1 MLLHT
6 VPFLQRKG
14 NCFYHGITNYVTF
27 TYSSGITQTTLGIGA
42 AVGIAVVIGF
52 VIIVSVLLFYCIN
65 KCQFQSS
72 KSETPSHKQQPAGP
86 QYEEVSAAS
95 GEEKTELREN
105 IAYGP
110 VQRIELRDNVAY
122 ESVHH

>member
-1 MLLHT
+1 M
-6 VPFLQRKG
+6 
-14 NCFYHGITNYVTF
+14 
-27 TYSSGITQTTLGIGA
+27 
-42 AVGIAVVIGF
+42 GIAVVVGF
-52 VIIVSVLLFYCIN
+52 VIIVLVLLFYCIK
-65 KCQFQSS
+65 KCQSQCST
-72 KSETPSHKQQPAGP
+72 ETPSHKQQLAGP

-95 GEEKTELREN
+95 GEERTKLREN